1 MDLGGETPE
10 ARAILTYSQ
19 SQDPS
24 SPHYTDQTVRYGAA
38 GMRPILF
45 EEDDILADPEMVE
58 LVLTHD

>member
-1 MDLGGETPE
+1 MTRV

-24 SPHYTDQTVRYGAA
+24 SPHYTDQTVRYGAE